1 MSFVRVDND
10 ESFRRMLRDIFQ
22 DSFMQQYTRFQSFDG
37 FCYSSAVITNWNADP
52 MVYNEELLDRFVRES
67 TDFESWE
74 QMVKSA
80 VDLRF
85 PRKCEETET
94 ESNV

>member
-1 MSFVRVDND
+1 
-10 ESFRRMLRDIFQ
+10 
-22 DSFMQQYTRFQSFDG
+22 
-37 FCYSSAVITNWNADP
+37 

>member
-37 FCYSSAVITNWNADP
+37 VC
-52 MVYNEELLDRFVRES
+52 
-67 TDFESWE
+67 
-74 QMVKSA
+74 
-80 VDLRF
+80 
-85 PRKCEETET
+85 
-94 ESNV
+94 